1 MEIFMNIHNF
11 EGMEYLIRYPES
23 YKSGDKCP
31 VILFLHGAGSRTAD
45 INVLVNNPFHT
56 LTEQH
61 KNFPFITVAP
71 HCVGENTWFDY
82 FERLKNFVRHIALSD
97 FTDPERLYCMGTSM
111 GGYGTWQLAM
121 SMPEYFA
128 AIVPICGGGMYW
140 NSHRL
145 VNIPVWAFHGKKD
158 TVVCPEE
165 SEKLVERINLCGG
178 SAKLT
183 FYPERDHD
191 AWTDTYSNPEVFKW
205 LLEHKNENV
214 KELVNIYNNSK
225 DFG

>member
-1 MEIFMNIHNF
+1 MKYEVLKF
-11 EGMEYLIRYPES
+11 EGMEYVIRFPQNYIPGE
-23 YKSGDKCP
+23 KRP

-45 INVLVNNPFHT
+45 INVLIGNPFHT
-56 LTEQH
+56 ITDRHED
-61 KNFPFITVAP
+61 FPFITVAP
-71 HCVGENTWFDY
+71 HCVGDNTWFDL
-82 FERLKNFVRHIALSD
+82 FETLKRFVHSIAVSE
-97 FTDPERLYCMGTSM
+97 FTDSERVYCMGTSM

-145 VNIPVWAFHGKKD
+145 ANVPVWAFHGKKD

-165 SEKLVERINLCGG
+165 SEKLIERINLCGG

-183 FYPERDHD
+183 LYPERDHD
-191 AWTDTYSNPEVFKW
+191 AWTDTYSNPKVFAW

-214 KELVNIYNNSK
+214 KELVNEYNNPEIY
-225 DFG
+225 G